1 MNKIIMAVLFSVL
14 QIGSAWA
21 GDQDF
26 SLINNTGVEIAE
38 LYISPASTEDWG
50 EDVLTVDTLP
60 DGNTVDIVFS
70 PEEDADFWDIKIV
83 DGEGASV
90 EWPHLKLT
98 EISTIKLYFEDGEPM
113 ASYE

>member
-1 MNKIIMAVLFSVL
+1 MQKFFLAALCWMLLVSSV
-14 QIGSAWA
+14 QA

-26 SLINNTGVEIAE
+26 TLINKTGVEIAE
-38 LYISPASTEDWG
+38 LYISPASVDDWG

-60 DGNTVDIVFS
+60 DGNSVDIHFS
-70 PEEDADFWDIKIV
+70 PAEEADFWDIKIV
-83 DGEGASV
+83 DGEGDSV

-98 EISTIKLYFEDGEPM
+98 EISTIKIYFEDGEPM